1 MSAPGGKRLVN
12 SKSGLK
18 VVCQHGRDT
27 SPWEMTE
34 PQWTPDNEVLNCTN
48 CPQKFTFVH
57 RRHHCRRCGK
67 IFCST
72 CCNYKVL
79 LHRMAFV
86 DPVRLCKPCSE
97 VTKVEEEFFTQQ
109 IKVLFEGAPFHIK
122 TFKSPAT
129 TPESLSSTTLS
140 DDMPKLYHSKLTSD
154 QRFLVFHEHDDIEDI
169 DSLEPVEIAKIQD
182 LQTIMDDKAAFAISL
197 RVKMNSGNEE
207 LSMKLDSPPEPSRK
221 PSILWLT
228 ALVQGLGM
236 IMDKSTYEHGVI
248 LTR

>member
-1 MSAPGGKRLVN
+1 
-12 SKSGLK
+12 
-18 VVCQHGRDT
+18 
-27 SPWEMTE
+27 
-34 PQWTPDNEVLNCTN
+34 
-48 CPQKFTFVH
+48 
-57 RRHHCRRCGK
+57 
-67 IFCST
+67 
-72 CCNYKVL
+72 
-79 LHRMAFV
+79 MAFV

-154 QRFLVFHEHDDIEDI
+154 QRFLVFHEHDDIADI